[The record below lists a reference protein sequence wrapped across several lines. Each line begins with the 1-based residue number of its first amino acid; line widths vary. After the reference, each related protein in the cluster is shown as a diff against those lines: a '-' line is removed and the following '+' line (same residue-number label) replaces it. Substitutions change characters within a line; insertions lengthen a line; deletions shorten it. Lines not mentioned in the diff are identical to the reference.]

1 MAVAWSLAFPE
12 QVHVGGRLLLLVST
26 TDGEI
31 FKWGK
36 SGDVGVGCCALA
48 LRVVFQLT
56 NEKSIC
62 SDVFFYLLVT
72 KNFLVKVQLS
82 NAAIFSCRLTARM
95 LEDRDEGEH
104 H

>member
-62 SDVFFYLLVT
+62 SDVFFLLTCNKELLGESAAVERCDLLLQT
-72 KNFLVKVQLS
+72 HRQ
-82 NAAIFSCRLTARM
+82 NA
-95 LEDRDEGEH
+95 
-104 H
+104 